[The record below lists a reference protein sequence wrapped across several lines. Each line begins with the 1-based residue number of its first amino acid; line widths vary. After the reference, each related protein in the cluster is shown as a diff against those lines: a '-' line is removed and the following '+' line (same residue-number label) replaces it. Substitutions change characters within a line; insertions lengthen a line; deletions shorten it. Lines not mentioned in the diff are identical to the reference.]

1 MSKAYLADISDLQL
15 ERWLRRRNAG
25 QIAWRTKDGKVIP
38 IKDMTDE
45 HLANTIAT
53 ISRNEREEWEYN
65 EARGSCSEEDLR
77 I

>member
-1 MSKAYLADISDLQL
+1 MSKDFLADISDLQL

-45 HLANTIAT
+45 HLANTIAML
-53 ISRNEREEWEYN
+53 ERKEIEESAYYDGLGACEN
-65 EARGSCSEEDLR
+65 
-77 I
+77 

>member
-1 MSKAYLADISDLQL
+1 MSKAYLADLSDLQL

-25 QIAWRTKDGKVIP
+25 QIAWRTKEGKVIP

-45 HLANTIAT
+45 HLNNTIAM
-53 ISRNEREEWEYN
+53 IVRNEREEWEMN
-65 EARGSCSEEDLR
+65 EALGSIGDTE

>member
-1 MSKAYLADISDLQL
+1 MKKVIIADISDLKF

-25 QIAWRTKDGKVIP
+25 EIAWRTKDGKIIP

-45 HLANTIAT
+45 HLANTIAM
-53 ISRNEREEWEYN
+53 IDRKEREVWEYY
-65 EARGSCSEEDLR
+65 EALGSCSEDDLR

>member
-1 MSKAYLADISDLQL
+1 MTVTIADLGDLRF

-38 IKDMTDE
+38 IKDMSDE
-45 HLANTIAT
+45 HLERTIAM
-53 ISRNEREEWEYN
+53 IERNQRKDWEYY
-65 EARGSCSEEDLR
+65 EALGSCSDEDLR

>member
-45 HLANTIAT
+45 HLANTIAM
-53 ISRNEREEWEYN
+53 ISRNERENWEYE
-65 EARGSCSEEDLR
+65 EARSSCSEDDLR